1 MLKVNARQCAVDEAK
16 KGGNP
21 TLAVAW
27 AIIYLADQQ
36 KGKAA

>member
-1 MLKVNARQCAVDEAK
+1 MRKTDARQCAVDEAK
-16 KGGNP
+16 SGGNP
-21 TLAVAW
+21 MLAIAW